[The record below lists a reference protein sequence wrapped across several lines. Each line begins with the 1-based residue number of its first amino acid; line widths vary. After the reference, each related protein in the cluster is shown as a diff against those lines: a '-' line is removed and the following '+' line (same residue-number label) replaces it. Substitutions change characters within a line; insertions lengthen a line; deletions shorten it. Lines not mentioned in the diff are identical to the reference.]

1 MRKEVIPLSLDIR
14 YVWQDRKRHFG
25 LPVSF
30 TRYRLS
36 DDRLF
41 IETGVIRFQEE
52 EVLLYK
58 IQDLHLSITLG
69 QRLFGVGTVSVISG
83 DQTAPRVEL
92 VNIAH
97 PKRVKELIHDL
108 TEDSKRQRRVSI
120 LESMGGH
127 FDMGELNALDNG
139 FL

>member
-1 MRKEVIPLSLDIR
+1 MSLDIH
-14 YVWQDRKRHFG
+14 YLWQDRTRHFG
-25 LPVSF
+25 LPLSF

-36 DDRLF
+36 NDRLF

-52 EVLLYK
+52 EILLYK

-69 QRLFGVGTVSVISG
+69 QRFFGVGTVSILSS
-83 DQTAPRVEL
+83 DQTAPRVDL
-92 VNIAH
+92 VNIAR
-97 PKRVKELIHDL
+97 PNRVKELIHQL
-108 TEDSKRQRRVSI
+108 MENSKQERRVRV

-127 FDMGELNALDNG
+127 FDMGELNALDDG

>member
-1 MRKEVIPLSLDIR
+1 M
-14 YVWQDRKRHFG
+14 G
-25 LPVSF
+25 LPISF

-36 DDRLF
+36 EDRLF

-52 EVLLYK
+52 EILLYK

-69 QRLFGVGTVSVISG
+69 QRLCRVGTVSIISG
-83 DQTAPRVEL
+83 DQTAPRVDL
-92 VNIAH
+92 INIAR
-97 PKRVKELIHDL
+97 PKRVKEMIHQL
-108 TEDSKRQRRVSI
+108 MEESKRQRRVSV

-127 FDMGELNALDNG
+127 FEMGELNALDNG

>member
-1 MRKEVIPLSLDIR
+1 MSFDIQ

-25 LPVSF
+25 LPLSF

-36 DDRLF
+36 EDRLF

-52 EVLLYK
+52 EVMLYK

-69 QRLFGVGTVSVISG
+69 QRFFGVGTVSVLSG
-83 DQTAPRVEL
+83 DQTAPRVDL
-92 VNIAH
+92 VNIAK
-97 PKRVKELIHDL
+97 PKRVKELLHQL
-108 TEDSKRQRRVSI
+108 MEGAKRQRRVSV

-127 FDMGELNALDNG
+127 FDMGELNALDDG

>member
-1 MRKEVIPLSLDIR
+1 MSLGIR
-14 YVWQDRKRHFG
+14 YLWQDRERYFG
-25 LPVSF
+25 LPLSF

-41 IETGVIRFQEE
+41 IETGVVRFQEE
-52 EVLLYK
+52 EIMLYK

-69 QRLFGVGTVSVISG
+69 QRLCGVGTVSVLSN
-83 DQTAPRVEL
+83 DQTAPRVDL

-97 PKRVKELIHDL
+97 PKRVKELIHQCM
-108 TEDSKRQRRVSI
+108 EDSKFRRRVSV

-127 FDMGELNALDNG
+127 FDMGEINALDDG

>member
-1 MRKEVIPLSLDIR
+1 MR

>member
-1 MRKEVIPLSLDIR
+1 MSLDIR

>member
-1 MRKEVIPLSLDIR
+1 MIPLSLDIR

-97 PKRVKELIHDL
+97 PKRVKELIHNL

>member
-1 MRKEVIPLSLDIR
+1 MSYDIH
-14 YVWQDRKRHFG
+14 YLWEDRSRVLG
-25 LPVSF
+25 LPLTF

-36 DDRLF
+36 EDRLF

-52 EVLLYK
+52 EIMLYK

-69 QRLFGVGTVSVISG
+69 QRLFGVGTVSVISN
-83 DQTAPRVEL
+83 DQTSPRADL
-92 VNIAH
+92 VNIRN
-97 PKRVKELIHDL
+97 PKRVKELIHQCM
-108 TEDSKRQRRVSI
+108 ENSKRQRRVSV

-127 FDMGELNALDNG
+127 FDMGEINALDDG

>member
-1 MRKEVIPLSLDIR
+1 MSSLDIR
-14 YVWQDRKRHFG
+14 YIWQDRKRYFG
-25 LPVSF
+25 LPLSF

-52 EVLLYK
+52 EIMLYK
-58 IQDLHLSITLG
+58 IQDLHLSISLG
-69 QRLFGVGTVSVISG
+69 QRLFGVGTVSVLSN
-83 DQTAPRVEL
+83 DQTAPRVDL
-92 VNIAH
+92 VNIAR
-97 PKRVKELIHDL
+97 PKRVKELIHQHI
-108 TEDSKRQRRVSI
+108 ENSKRQRRVSV

-127 FDMGELNALDNG
+127 FDMGELSDLDNG

>member
-1 MRKEVIPLSLDIR
+1 MSSSLDIH
-14 YVWQDRKRHFG
+14 YVWQDRKRYFG

-41 IETGVIRFQEE
+41 IETGIVRFQEE
-52 EVLLYK
+52 EIMLYK

-83 DQTAPRVEL
+83 DQTAPRVDLE
-92 VNIAH
+92 NIAH
-97 PKRVKELIHDL
+97 PKRVKELIHQHM
-108 TEDSKRQRRVSI
+108 ENSKQKRRVSV

-127 FDMGELNALDNG
+127 FDMGELDTLGDG

>member
-1 MRKEVIPLSLDIR
+1 MPLNIQ

-25 LPVSF
+25 LPISF

-36 DDRLF
+36 QDRLF
-41 IETGVIRFQEE
+41 IETGVLRFQEE

-69 QRLFGVGTVSVISG
+69 QRLCRVGTVSVISG
-83 DQTAPRVEL
+83 DQTAPRVDL
-92 VNIAH
+92 VNVAK
-97 PKRVKELIHDL
+97 PKYVKELLHNL
-108 TEDSKRQRRVSI
+108 MEDAKRERRVSI

-127 FDMGELNALDNG
+127 FDMGELSALDDG

>member
-1 MRKEVIPLSLDIR
+1 MSSLDIH
-14 YVWQDRKRHFG
+14 YLWQDRKRYFG
-25 LPVSF
+25 LPISF

-36 DDRLF
+36 EDRLF

-52 EVLLYK
+52 EIMLYK

-69 QRLFGVGTVSVISG
+69 QRLFGVGTVSVLSG
-83 DQTAPRVEL
+83 DQTASRVDL
-92 VNIAH
+92 VDIAH
-97 PKRVKELIHDL
+97 PKRVKELIHQHM
-108 TEDSKRQRRVSI
+108 EESKRQRRVSV

-127 FDMGELNALDNG
+127 FDIGELSTLDEG